1 MQHARQPMFPKSG
14 STSSTGGKRISPPT
28 YFKPE
33 PPDDLNESNEP
44 EIKSLDQMI
53 EVVELSPAEAMN
65 LFRHYYPTE
74 SNLLPTL
81 LDKIYHHTLLIE
93 LVAKAGKKKRLSIKQ
108 LLKRLDS
115 RLIHRDLQRVITVG
129 SHAESHLKDKQAKL
143 YQYILAMFEPAK
155 LDKNKQQI
163 LQYFSVLPA
172 EDIPLAHLKTLFDV
186 EDDNQLENDL
196 ESLFQSGWL
205 SAKDE
210 SYKMH
215 TLVQDVVFIKLK
227 VNNANVVGL
236 IVTLSEI
243 MQQPLMVDDYLNY
256 AKAIT
261 QKITTFGYEIGWLNS
276 FLSDV
281 YQSIGQLDNALLSI
295 EMAKVHFENC
305 NDKYSLTA
313 SYNHTGRIYQA
324 LGEIDKALAFFE
336 LCKNLTKEL
345 YESNPKSEPL
355 KNGLAISYQNLGKI
369 HKEKGEVDKAL
380 AFFELEA
387 DLFKALY
394 ESNPKSERFKNGLII
409 SYERLGEIHQALG
422 EVDKAL
428 AFFELEYDLKK
439 ALFELN
445 PKDERLKD
453 ELADSCF
460 KLGDIHQGLGKIGKA
475 LTFFKSHHNLSQEL
489 YESNPENERL
499 KYKLATSYFKLGEIY
514 QIFGELD
521 KALPLFLKTDLF
533 RELYKSNPKNTLFRN
548 GLIVSYERLG
558 DIHQALGEVDK
569 ALAFFELLTEF
580 MKQLYQLNPKNVE
593 LKNGLAASYSKLAG
607 IYQDKKIPFY
617 KFATIRQNKQQVV
630 ALYENAM
637 TLWQELYQTTQL
649 DIYKANAE
657 KVHSQ
662 VKMPKAKS
670 LHSK

>member
-1 MQHARQPMFPKSG
+1 MQHARPMFPKSG
-14 STSSTGGKRISPPT
+14 STSSIGGKRIEPPT

-74 SNLLPTL
+74 SNLLPAL

-115 RLIHRDLQRVITVG
+115 RLSHRDLQRVITVG

-155 LDKNKQQI
+155 LDKDKQQI

-172 EDIPLAHLKTLFDV
+172 EYIPLAHLKTLFDV

-205 SAKDE
+205 SAKNE

-215 TLVQDVVFIKLK
+215 TLVQDVVLIKLK

-324 LGEIDKALAFFE
+324 LGEVDKAQAFFE

-380 AFFELEA
+380 AFFELE
-387 DLFKALY
+387 
-394 ESNPKSERFKNGLII
+394 
-409 SYERLGEIHQALG
+409 
-422 EVDKAL
+422 
-428 AFFELEYDLKK
+428 YDLKK
-439 ALFELN
+439 ALSELN

-460 KLGDIHQGLGKIGKA
+460 KLGDIHQGLGEVDKA
-475 LTFFKSHHNLSQEL
+475 LTFFKSHHNLTQEL

-521 KALPLFLKTDLF
+521 KALPFFLKTDLF
-533 RELYKSNPKNTLFRN
+533 TELYKSNPKNTLFRN

-558 DIHQALGEVDK
+558 DIHQALGKVDK

-630 ALYENAM
+630 ASM
-637 TLWQELYQTTQL
+637 
-649 DIYKANAE
+649 
-657 KVHSQ
+657 
-662 VKMPKAKS
+662 KMP
-670 LHSK
+670 